1 MCLDVMT
8 FLACFLCWNIFRRC
22 DGIVYTC
29 FQGHA
34 VSVLCRDM
42 VTLDTVHSIGQ
53 PCGFTK
59 LFDVNL
65 TEVDTR
71 TRWFVIL
78 GVGEEN
84 RLNTSP
90 LLCWS
95 VPSSS

>member
-1 MCLDVMT
+1 
-8 FLACFLCWNIFRRC
+8 
-22 DGIVYTC
+22 
-29 FQGHA
+29 
-34 VSVLCRDM
+34 M
-42 VTLDTVHSIGQ
+42 VTIDTVHSIGQ

-95 VPSSS
+95 VPSSSWLTQCLITTTLSISTGSLI